1 MSFWT
6 AVVIIVLIGAVA
18 SVFKARYNAMHGITE
33 DSEGNQTFHS
43 RPEVDEA
50 AHAEIAELRERI
62 KVLER
67 IATDENSSEARKAQ
81 RIAREI
87 ESLRGDIARRSSKTV
102 DSKTTE
108 DLSE

>member
-6 AVVIIVLIGAVA
+6 ALVAIVLIGAIA

-33 DSEGNQTFHS
+33 DSEGNQTLNA

-50 AHAEIAELRERI
+50 AQAEIAELKERI

-67 IATDENSSEARKAQ
+67 IATDNNSTD
-81 RIAREI
+81 ARERARITAEI
-87 ESLRGDIARRSSKTV
+87 EALRTPDPTPSSK
-102 DSKTTE
+102 E

>member
-33 DSEGNQTFHS
+33 DMMGNQTLNS
-43 RPEVDEA
+43 PKEVDEA
-50 AHAEIAELRERI
+50 AQAEIAELKERI

-67 IATDENSSEARKAQ
+67 IATDNNSTD
-81 RIAREI
+81 ARERARITAEI
-87 ESLRGDIARRSSKTV
+87 EALRAPDPAPTSK
-102 DSKTTE
+102 E

>member
-6 AVVIIVLIGAVA
+6 AVVIIVLIGAIT

-33 DSEGNQTFHS
+33 DMMGNQTLNA

-50 AHAEIAELRERI
+50 AQAEIAELKERI

-67 IATDENSSEARKAQ
+67 IATDNNTLD
-81 RIAREI
+81 ARERARITAEI
-87 ESLRGDIARRSSKTV
+87 EALRTPDPAPTSK
-102 DSKTTE
+102 E